1 MSEDRP
7 ANDPAVELGQ
17 LRRDYEDLK
26 STLLAQAGRRPVGD
40 IEATIRSTP
49 KANTVFAQ
57 GQTVTR
63 ADYPVLWQ
71 WVQDQGLVAAGVF
84 GAGDGA
90 TTFVLPDWRGRT
102 PIGAGTGAG
111 GTYAVGG
118 TGGAATINL
127 TTAQLAAHSH
137 TINQEGSGGRHTH
150 DVIAEA
156 GGHGGINNQ
165 AISVSGG
172 VSGNTVVLFAAI
184 TNVGVNHH
192 THGETSGQNAFH
204 THTSNNTGS
213 GAAVD
218 VRQPY
223 VGVNWL
229 IWT

>member
-57 GQTVTR
+57 GQTVNR

-71 WVQDQGLVAAGVF
+71 WVQDQALS
-84 GAGDGA
+84 GAGKPFGTGDGS

-111 GTYAVGG
+111 GTYAVGE

-127 TTAQLAAHSH
+127 TIAQLASHTH
-137 TINQEGSGGRHTH
+137 TINNENTGHNHGTSNSGTHVGHAWQAVEVGSASPGAT
-150 DVIAEA
+150 A
-156 GGHGGINNQ
+156 
-165 AISVSGG
+165 
-172 VSGNTVVLFAAI
+172 VLFSSYSSPAA
-184 TNVGVNHH
+184 NGGNHN
-192 THGETSGQNAFH
+192 HGLTGGQDAFH
-204 THTSNNTGS
+204 THPASNTGS

-223 VGVNWL
+223 VAVNWL
-229 IWT
+229 LWT